1 MEGQAEVRWWNSA
14 GHSRAMPA
22 LRTESYDLVCIG
34 GGTAGMTA
42 ARTARGR
49 GQTVALIEAEGGL
62 GGDCTYWGCVP
73 SKTLISIAGLARQ
86 NQTHADL
93 GFVAAP
99 PDFGRVMTHQRAV
112 VTAVAHR
119 ERADLFERDGIT
131 VISGTARLESSQL
144 VRVGNRALRAGQ
156 VVIATGTD
164 PALPP
169 IPGLED
175 TPYLTNRTIFDLRE
189 LPKRLIVLGG
199 GPIGLEL
206 GQALARL
213 GSRVTILESG
223 DALLPKDEP
232 EAGRWLEDTLRDEG
246 IELQLGARAER
257 VQARAHDIAVSVSRG
272 DEQYQLVG
280 DALLVA
286 VGRVPRTGGLELEA
300 LGVQTDSHGFI
311 DTDRRMRTSEPHLY
325 AAGDVTGG
333 LQFTHVAAYEGQIA
347 GANASGARKK
357 ADYRVVPWITFTD
370 PEVAHVG
377 LTETQARG
385 LHGGQVRIA
394 MYPMSLVD
402 RAAITGRPEGFIKL
416 ITRQRGRIGRATGGT
431 LLGAQ
436 VVGSEAGELIHEAVI
451 AMQARTFTGRLAQ
464 AVHAYPSMSVGIQQT
479 AAQLF
484 AEGRLLAPVDDE
496 PDTFLTH
503 LSQASQEG
511 PARGPSET
519 VSRPQI

>member
-286 VGRVPRTGGLELEA
+286 VGRVPRTGGL
-300 LGVQTDSHGFI
+300 
-311 DTDRRMRTSEPHLY
+311 
-325 AAGDVTGG
+325 
-333 LQFTHVAAYEGQIA
+333 
-347 GANASGARKK
+347 
-357 ADYRVVPWITFTD
+357 
-370 PEVAHVG
+370 
-377 LTETQARG
+377 
-385 LHGGQVRIA
+385 
-394 MYPMSLVD
+394 
-402 RAAITGRPEGFIKL
+402 
-416 ITRQRGRIGRATGGT
+416 
-431 LLGAQ
+431 
-436 VVGSEAGELIHEAVI
+436 
-451 AMQARTFTGRLAQ
+451 
-464 AVHAYPSMSVGIQQT
+464 
-479 AAQLF
+479 
-484 AEGRLLAPVDDE
+484 
-496 PDTFLTH
+496 
-503 LSQASQEG
+503 
-511 PARGPSET
+511 
-519 VSRPQI
+519 